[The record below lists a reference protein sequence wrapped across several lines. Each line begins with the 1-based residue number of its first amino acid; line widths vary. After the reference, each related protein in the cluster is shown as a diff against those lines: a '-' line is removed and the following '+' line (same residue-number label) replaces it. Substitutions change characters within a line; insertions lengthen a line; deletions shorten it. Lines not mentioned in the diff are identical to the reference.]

1 MGIDGNK
8 SYRLK
13 GDLVKKFMREKVTMK
28 IGIRERFC
36 LGHKAC
42 Y

>member
-1 MGIDGNK
+1 MGIDGNI
-8 SYRLK
+8 SYGLK
-13 GDLVKKFMREKVTMK
+13 GGLVKKFMREKVTTE